1 MLSAQCCLINLKFDL
16 NYMYYL
22 RLSSLLTE
30 VIVETMVRKDY
41 ELIRIVE
48 YKHIKF
54 KEQLSLLSIGME

>member
-1 MLSAQCCLINLKFDL
+1 
-16 NYMYYL
+16 MYYL

-30 VIVETMVRKDY
+30 VIVETMVRKDT

-48 YKHIKF
+48 NKHTKF